1 MMLSR
6 SRWRKTPRILR
17 RLVRTILSAVF
28 PSSRWFAIRGKVAD
42 HGLLIKPSAA
52 KEGEAVGTKRDR
64 QRIVVR
70 IQSLVTGPRLPGS
83 EWLAGSAAPSRVRQG
98 NYRGIY
104 VVDDARRIIEV
115 IKGGHRREVYR
126 TAP

>member
-1 MMLSR
+1 MG
-6 SRWRKTPRILR
+6 
-17 RLVRTILSAVF
+17 RTILSAVF
-28 PSSRWFAIRGKVAD
+28 PSSRWSAIRGKVAD
-42 HGLLIKPSAA
+42 HGLPIKPSAA

-70 IQSLVTGPRLPGS
+70 IQWLVTGPRLLGS
-83 EWLAGSAAPSRVRQG
+83 ERLAGSAAPSRVRQG

-115 IKGGHRREVYR
+115 IEGGHRREGIALPPDLAVNGIFHG
-126 TAP
+126 AASPA